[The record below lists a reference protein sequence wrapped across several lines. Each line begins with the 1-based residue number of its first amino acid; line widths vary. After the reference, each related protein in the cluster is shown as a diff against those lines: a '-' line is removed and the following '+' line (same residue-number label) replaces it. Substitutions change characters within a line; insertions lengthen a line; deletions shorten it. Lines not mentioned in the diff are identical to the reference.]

1 MASSLLLL
9 LLLTAEPTAVAPPSP
24 AAPTEAAPAAAEEH
38 FTRGLEALKARDS
51 AAAITALAAC
61 VQALPS
67 RVDCRWEL
75 GWAYSLENKWTEALA
90 QWTEVQK
97 LNPDQPDLESALT
110 QARAQAALQE
120 RLAKPSVPSE
130 RPSPPAD
137 AKVRIRAVGDVMLG
151 TTVPEGVLPP
161 GGARSVLAGVR
172 GLLEDAD
179 LTFVNLEGPLCDSG
193 ETKKCRSNNQC
204 YAFRSPTSY
213 AQVLKE
219 AGVDI
224 ASTANNHSGDFGE
237 PCRRETEAAL
247 DAAGIPWSGPP
258 GTVATVE
265 RNGLRIGMV
274 AFHTSPSCNHLN
286 NLPTAKALVRSVAA
300 SHDIVLVSFHGGA
313 EGSRALHVPHGK
325 EKFMG
330 EDRGDL
336 RTFTRAM
343 VDAGAHVV
351 LGHGPHVAR
360 AMEFHKGRL
369 IAYSMGNFATYGRFN
384 LQGAQGLGMVLEV
397 ELDARGRFLSGRILP
412 TKQVAKGLAV
422 PDEAGGVIALV
433 RKLTAKDF
441 PQTGAQIADDGTLT
455 PRGKEKLSAQKG
467 TP

>member
-1 MASSLLLL
+1 MCVPMASSLLLL
-9 LLLTAEPTAVAPPSP
+9 LLLTAEPTA
-24 AAPTEAAPAAAEEH
+24 AAADEH

-51 AAAITALAAC
+51 AAAITALSAC

-75 GWAYSLENKWTEALA
+75 GWAYSLENRWTDALA

-97 LNPDQPDLESALT
+97 LAPDQPDLESALT
-110 QARAQAALQE
+110 QARAQAALQQ
-120 RLAKPSVPSE
+120 RLAQPSTPDT
-130 RPSPPAD
+130 RPTPPAE
-137 AKVRIRAVGDVMLG
+137 ARVRIRAVGDVMLG
-151 TTVPEGVLPP
+151 TTVPKGYLPP
-161 GGARSVLAGVR
+161 GGAQSVIAGVR

-193 ETKKCRSNNQC
+193 ETKKCRSTNQC

-247 DAAGIPWSGPP
+247 DAVGIPWSGPP

-274 AFHTSPSCNHLN
+274 AFHTSPACNHLN

-313 EGSRALHVPHGK
+313 EGSKALHVPHGK

-343 VDAGAHVV
+343 VDSGAHVV

-360 AMEFHKGRL
+360 AMEFYKGQL

-412 TKQVAKGLAV
+412 TRQQGEGLVV
-422 PDEAGGVIALV
+422 PDEKAGVISLV

-441 PQTGAQIADDGTLT
+441 PQTGAQVAEDGTLS
-455 PRGKEKLSAQKG
+455 PRGKQKLSAEG
-467 TP
+467 AP